1 MSGAFLSGFL
11 LPAAFA
17 LDLLLGDPRWLPHP
31 IRWMGAAITWAEPR
45 FRRLPLSPGAAGGLF
60 AASLIAATAL
70 AAFGL
75 LRAAA
80 AVHPL
85 LAAGLEVL
93 LVFYCISAR
102 SLADAAMAVYRP
114 LRDDDPAAAK
124 RQVATIIGRD
134 TAPLSRAGVA
144 RACVET
150 VAENLV
156 DGVVSPLFYAA
167 IGGAPLALAY
177 KMVNTLD
184 SMVGYKNERYRFF
197 GRAAARIDDAA
208 NYLPARLAM
217 PLIALAASLLAGR
230 GRRTFNRALN
240 EGRRHTSP
248 NAGISEAAFAGALG
262 VRLGGPNYYGGVLVE
277 KPFIGSGLGPVVPDH
292 IPRACELMLVTALIS
307 LGAFWATALVL
318 GLIL

>member
-1 MSGAFLSGFL
+1 
-11 LPAAFA
+11 
-17 LDLLLGDPRWLPHP
+17 
-31 IRWMGAAITWAEPR
+31 
-45 FRRLPLSPGAAGGLF
+45 
-60 AASLIAATAL
+60 
-70 AAFGL
+70 
-75 LRAAA
+75 
-80 AVHPL
+80 
-85 LAAGLEVL
+85 
-93 LVFYCISAR
+93 
-102 SLADAAMAVYRP
+102 MAVYRP
-114 LRDDDPAAAK
+114 LREGDVTGAK
-124 RQVATIIGRD
+124 GQVATIVGRD

-167 IGGAPLALAY
+167 LGGAPLALAF

-184 SMVGYKNERYRFF
+184 SMVGYKNERYQSF

-217 PLIALAASLLAGR
+217 PLIALAAALLAGR
-230 GRRTFNRALN
+230 GRPALGRALR

-307 LGAFWATALVL
+307 LGAFWLAALGF
-318 GLIL
+318 GLI

>member
-1 MSGAFLSGFL
+1 MSVAFLPGFL
-11 LPAAFA
+11 LPVAFV

-31 IRWMGAAITWAEPR
+31 IRWMGAAITWAEPH
-45 FRRLPLSPGAAGGLF
+45 FRRLPLSLGAAGGLF
-60 AASLIAATAL
+60 AASLIAGTAL

-75 LRAAA
+75 LRVAA

-85 LAAGLEVL
+85 VAVGLEVL
-93 LVFYCISAR
+93 LVFYCLSAR
-102 SLADAAMAVYRP
+102 SLMDAAMAVYRP
-114 LRDDDPAAAK
+114 LREGDASAAK
-124 RQVATIIGRD
+124 GQVAMIIGRD
-134 TAPLSRAGVA
+134 TAPLSEAGVA

-167 IGGAPLALAY
+167 LGGAPLALAF

-184 SMVGYKNERYRFF
+184 SMVGYKNERYRSF

-217 PLIALAASLLAGR
+217 PLIALAAALLAGR
-230 GRRTFNRALN
+230 GRRTLGRALR
-240 EGRRHTSP
+240 EGRRHISP

-262 VRLGGPNYYGGVLVE
+262 VRLGGPNYYGGVLVD

-307 LGAFWATALVL
+307 LGAFWVAALGL
-318 GLIL
+318 GLI

>member
-1 MSGAFLSGFL
+1 MSVAFLPGFL
-11 LPAAFA
+11 LPVAFV

-31 IRWMGAAITWAEPR
+31 IRWMGAAITWAESR
-45 FRRLPLSPGAAGGLF
+45 FRRLPLSLGAAGGLF
-60 AASLIAATAL
+60 AASLIAGTAL

-75 LRAAA
+75 LRVAA

-85 LAAGLEVL
+85 VAVGLEVL
-93 LVFYCISAR
+93 LVFYCLSAR
-102 SLADAAMAVYRP
+102 SLMDAAMAVYRP
-114 LRDDDPAAAK
+114 LREGDASAAK
-124 RQVATIIGRD
+124 GQVAMIIGRD
-134 TAPLSRAGVA
+134 TAPLSEAGVA

-167 IGGAPLALAY
+167 LGGAPLALAF

-184 SMVGYKNERYRFF
+184 SMVGYKNERYRSF

-217 PLIALAASLLAGR
+217 PLIALAAALLAGR
-230 GRRTFNRALN
+230 GRRTLGRALR
-240 EGRRHTSP
+240 EGRRHISP
-248 NAGISEAAFAGALG
+248 NAGIAEAAFAGALG
-262 VRLGGPNYYGGVLVE
+262 VCLGGPNYYGGVLVD

-307 LGAFWATALVL
+307 LGAFWVAALGL
-318 GLIL
+318 GLI